1 VQGLNAFPKSSEPT
15 IHEVNVVHL
24 AWDVMVGIATLL
36 FLLSIYYAVY
46 WLFRRRL
53 PMQKVFLLC
62 ASGAG
67 VAAILALE
75 AGWVVTEVGRQ
86 PWIVHNY
93 MTVEQG
99 ATTNGGVW
107 ITFLVIMAVYLSV
120 GVTLVLVMRRMSRR
134 SHEQGEVEET
144 DVPYGPRPLTQP
156 EEVSVS

>member
-1 VQGLNAFPKSSEPT
+1 
-15 IHEVNVVHL
+15 VNVVHL

-36 FLLSIYYAVY
+36 FLLAIYYGVY

-62 ASGAG
+62 ASAAG
-67 VAAILALE
+67 VASILALE

-93 MTVEQG
+93 MKVEQG

-107 ITFLVIMAVYLSV
+107 ITFLVIMAVYLAV
-120 GVTLVLVMRRMSRR
+120 GVTLILVMRRMSRR
-134 SHEQGEVEET
+134 WREEGDTDQT
-144 DVPYGPRPLTQP
+144 DVPYGPRPVKQL
-156 EEVSVS
+156 EEVSVP